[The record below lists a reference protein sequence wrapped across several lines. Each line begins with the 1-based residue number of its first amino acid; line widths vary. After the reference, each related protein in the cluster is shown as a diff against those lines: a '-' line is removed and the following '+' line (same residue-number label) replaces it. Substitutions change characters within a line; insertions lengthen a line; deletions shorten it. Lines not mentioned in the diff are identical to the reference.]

1 MSAGHGRLHPWTLAK
16 PAVDAILVALAFVL
30 AYYVRYQ
37 LQWWREV
44 EPTYYVPLS
53 RYVPSMFGLA
63 ALVVLFLATEG
74 AYRRPR
80 GRRYVDEMILVFRG
94 AILGIAAMTIIAFFA
109 TPSYYSRLI
118 IGYTGVASVALLS
131 VARAVEQIVLARLRK
146 RGVGVAS
153 LLVVGADD
161 VGRSIMQTIC
171 ARPDLAYRIVGFL
184 DDDPARAQNDIGR
197 FPALGGTDRLGDV
210 LQDSHVDTVIV
221 TLPWDRPRQIRQ
233 IVGLCQEYGVRVQ
246 VVPDMFQMSMARVAV
261 EDLGGIPLLSL
272 REPSLRTWQKLTK
285 RAIDVSIA
293 GTGLIVLSPLLALVA
308 LAIKLDS
315 PGPVVFRQRRVGKGG
330 RPFTLLKF
338 RSMFEGAEQEVVS
351 LREQNDAGG
360 PIFKLRQD
368 PRRTRIGKWI
378 RRTSVDELPQLWNVL
393 LGEMSLVGPRPP
405 LESEVSGYEPWHRR
419 RLDALP
425 GMTGLWQV
433 SGRSELTFDEMV
445 LLDIYYI
452 ENWSPTLDLRILLR
466 TLPTVVRGT
475 GAY

>member
-1 MSAGHGRLHPWTLAK
+1 MSARHDRLRLWAFAK
-16 PAVDAILVALAFVL
+16 PVVDALLVALAFVL

-44 EPTYYVPLS
+44 EPTYYVPLR
-53 RYVPSMFGLA
+53 RYVPSMLGLA
-63 ALVVLFLATEG
+63 ALVVFSLAIEG

-80 GRRYVDEMILVFRG
+80 GRRYLDEMILVFRG
-94 AILGIAAMTIIAFFA
+94 AILGIAAMTIIVFFA

-118 IGYTGVASVALLS
+118 IGYTGVASVVLLS
-131 VARAVEQIVLARLRK
+131 IARAVEQMVLARLRR

-161 VGRSIMQTIC
+161 VGRSVMQTIC

-184 DDDPARAQNDIGR
+184 DDDPSRSQNDIGR
-197 FPALGGTDRLGDV
+197 FPALGGTDRLGEV
-210 LQDSHVDTVIV
+210 LRDSHVDTVIV

-233 IVGLCQEYGVRVQ
+233 IVETCQAHGVGVQ

-272 REPSLRTWQKLTK
+272 REPSLRTWQRLTK
-285 RAIDVSIA
+285 RAMDVSIA
-293 GTGLIVLSPLLALVA
+293 ATGLVVLSPLLGLVA

-315 PGPVVFRQRRVGKGG
+315 PGPVIFRQRRVGKGG
-330 RPFTLLKF
+330 RSFTLLKF
-338 RSMFEGAEQEVVS
+338 RSMVEGAEQEVAT
-351 LREQNDAGG
+351 LHGQNEVGG
-360 PIFKLRQD
+360 PIFKLRED
-368 PRRTRIGKWI
+368 PRRTRVGKWI
-378 RRTSVDELPQLWNVL
+378 RRASVDELPQLWNVL
-393 LGEMSLVGPRPP
+393 RGEMSLVGPRPP
-405 LESEVSGYEPWHRR
+405 LASEVSGYAPWHRR

-433 SGRSELTFDEMV
+433 SGRSDLTFDEMV

-452 ENWSPTLDLRILLR
+452 ENWSPTLDFRILLR
-466 TLPTVVRGT
+466 TVPTVLRGT